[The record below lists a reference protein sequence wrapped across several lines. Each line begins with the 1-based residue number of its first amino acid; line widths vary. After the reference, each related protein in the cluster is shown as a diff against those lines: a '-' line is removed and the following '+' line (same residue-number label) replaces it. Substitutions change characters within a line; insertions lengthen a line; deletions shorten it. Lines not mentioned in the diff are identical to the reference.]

1 MLLLMREVSIVLIQ
15 LIMRGMGQKRSRQGR
30 HPVAAVIPPRSPPP
44 PAPPRLPPGSPRPR
58 PGLTELVNVEK
69 YNYVCALVAKLR
81 VDRKF

>member
-1 MLLLMREVSIVLIQ
+1 MLLLMREVPIVLIQ

-30 HPVAAVIPPRSPPP
+30 HPVAAVIPPCSPP
-44 PAPPRLPPGSPRPR
+44 PR

-69 YNYVCALVAKLR
+69 YDYVCALVAQLK